1 MKISLDKNLTFGR
14 QPKPILGKD
23 VPHLVKRRKAAK
35 VVEPVAL
42 EITRYVATDGSPS
55 VEAAL
60 DSQNRPFLRI
70 ANFRP
75 GQHEFPPDVKI
86 KEVKAL
92 GVKSRSFS
100 KALVT
105 EGFVPE
111 HLALE
116 PEPRPLP
123 KKLRTP
129 VFFRAVPDQ
138 TETKYGNQATTISKY
153 GNQATTIF
161 PPDNR
166 MIFAD
171 TSYPWGACGR
181 VDSPLGQGSGA
192 MVGPRHL
199 LTVSHV
205 IQWNSNNTAG
215 WVRFRPGYYA
225 PSAPF
230 GDSWAVRTYYK
241 YKVVGPTVDWI
252 EGMYDYVVCVLD
264 RRIGDWTGWLGSKGY
279 TDAWDGGAYWS
290 HVGYPGDLTGGNR
303 PTFQGSIPLDGVWWE
318 PDSHEAIS
326 HRGDVWPG
334 QSGGPFF
341 GWWSGWPYTVGV
353 QSSQNSSENNASG
366 GQDMVDL
373 VIKARNDYP

>member
-1 MKISLDKNLTFGR
+1 MKISLDKNLTFGN
-14 QPKPILGKD
+14 QPKPILAKD
-23 VPHLVKRRKAAK
+23 VPRLVKPRAATK
-35 VVEPVAL
+35 VLQPVAL
-42 EITRYVATDGSPS
+42 EITRHAATHGTPR

-60 DSQNRPFLRI
+60 DSRNRPFLRI
-70 ANFRP
+70 TNFKP
-75 GQHEFPPDVKI
+75 GQHQFPPDVPI
-86 KEVKAL
+86 KKVRAL
-92 GVKSRSFS
+92 GTKSRSFA

-105 EGFVPE
+105 KAFAPE
-111 HLALE
+111 HLALL
-116 PEPRPLP
+116 PVPRPLP
-123 KKLRTP
+123 TKLRTP
-129 VFFRAVPDQ
+129 VFFRAVPDK
-138 TETKYGNQATTISKY
+138 TDTKY

-166 MIFAD
+166 RVFAD
-171 TSYPWGACGR
+171 THYPWSACGR

-205 IQWNSNNTAG
+205 IQWNSDNTAG
-215 WVRFRPGYYA
+215 WVRFRPAYYA

-230 GDSWAVRTYYK
+230 GDAWAAHTYFK

-279 TDAWDGGAYWS
+279 TDSWDGGDYWS

-303 PTFQGSIPLDGVWWE
+303 PTFEGGIALDGVWWE
-318 PDSHEAIS
+318 PDSHEAMS

-341 GWWSGWPYTVGV
+341 GWWSGWPYAVGV

-373 VIKARNDYP
+373 ILRARSDYP